1 MSAPRKSP
9 DRVSHAV
16 RAALCIAMAAT
27 SIAPQVVV
35 AQPRQPAPPVAPEAP
50 SAAWEEPLVSGIA
63 LVHDN
68 DNLPHPGNTLRDDNY
83 SAAHEFRIN
92 GRVVTLTG
100 ATRPLEGLDWLT
112 RVNRLHARGVRRFHS
127 AQLLGQVYTPDRI
140 DTSEVQLDDR
150 PYASLLALTV
160 SRTSVGGAA
169 FDRAWSSEFSVGMLG
184 LDVPGDLQRLLH
196 RTRRWMTGNQVP
208 VDPRG
213 WRNQISAGGEPTAL
227 YRTGYQ
233 RHLAGDGAFAS
244 RKHWQI
250 VGGLEGS
257 VGYYTTAAASVS
269 ARVGAFTS
277 EFWEFPRGIASA
289 AAGQYSTPAS
299 DARRWDVFAFGLLRP
314 RAVAYNALIQGQ
326 FRHSVHTVKPRH
338 LVGEWEGGVGASLP
352 LGPYQLQLVIQLA
365 QGRTADYV
373 GPKAR
378 AYTWGTVG
386 LFASRRAGRQP
397 PR

>member
-1 MSAPRKSP
+1 VTL
-9 DRVSHAV
+9 VSCAV
-16 RAALCIAMAAT
+16 RAALRIAMASM
-27 SIAPQVVV
+27 SIAPQLAV
-35 AQPRQPAPPVAPEAP
+35 AQPRQPAPPLAPEAA
-50 SAAWEEPLVSGIA
+50 SAAWEEPLVGGIA

-83 SAAHEFRIN
+83 SAAYEFRIN
-92 GRVVTLTG
+92 GRVVAQTG

-112 RVNRLHARGVRRFHS
+112 RMNRRHARGVRRFHS

-169 FDRAWSSEFSVGMLG
+169 FDRAWSSEFSVGLLG
-184 LDVPGDLQRLLH
+184 LDVAGDLQRLVH

-227 YRTGYQ
+227 YRIGYQ
-233 RHLAGDGAFAS
+233 RHLAGDGALAP

-250 VGGLEGS
+250 VGGLESS
-257 VGYYTTAAASVS
+257 VGYHTTAAASVS
-269 ARVGAFTS
+269 ARLGAFTS
-277 EFWEFPRGIASA
+277 QFWESPRGIASA
-289 AAGQYSTPAS
+289 SAGPYAAPAT
-299 DARRWDVFAFGLLRP
+299 DGRPWDLFGFGVVRP
-314 RAVAYNALIQGQ
+314 RVVAYNALIQGQ
-326 FRHSVHTVKPRH
+326 FRDSVHTVKPRH

-352 LGPYQLQLVIQLA
+352 VGPYQLQLVIQLT
-365 QGRTADYV
+365 QGRTADYL

-386 LFASRRAGRQP
+386 LFASRRAGRP
-397 PR
+397 PLR